1 MLKRSRLYS
10 VFFNRCPRC
19 HEGQF
24 FKHQSAY
31 FPVREFDKMNDKCS
45 HCGQS
50 FMPEPGFYYG
60 AMYMSYAFYVGIV
73 VVSLPIGLR
82 WLELDITELIL
93 WLIPV
98 FIILTPVIFRLARR
112 SWLTIFVPYTGK
124 KETKASA

>member
-1 MLKRSRLYS
+1 
-10 VFFNRCPRC
+10 
-19 HEGQF
+19 
-24 FKHQSAY
+24 
-31 FPVREFDKMNDKCS
+31 
-45 HCGQS
+45 
-50 FMPEPGFYYG
+50 MPEPGFYYG